1 MSNRLLDFKDYIG
14 GPDTIVIEMFP
25 RMQRKYTYNF
35 GGANVS
41 TYQFSADY
49 QTIVIDSVTY
59 DRVTGDP
66 NFTDSTILGYFAN
79 VGTVANAYIDTSSAS
94 TGVINFTIPENR
106 YTGNIIPNARA
117 KVAATCVTFQWNQ
130 GSANTAVKDAH
141 RYLVLERWEP
151 GVKPGDPTKETAAQG
166 GFQTLVV

>member
-35 GGANVS
+35 GSNVS

-49 QTIVIDSVTY
+49 QSIVLSNVTY

-66 NFTDSTILGYFAN
+66 NFTDTTILGYFAN
-79 VGTVANAYIDTSSAS
+79 VGTVSNTYISTASAS
-94 TGVINFTIPENR
+94 TGVVEFTIPENR
-106 YTGNIIPNARA
+106 YTGKILPNARE
-117 KVAATCVTFQWNQ
+117 KVVATCVTFQWSQ
-130 GSANTAVKDAH
+130 GAAATSIKDAH
-141 RYLVLERWEP
+141 RFLVLERWEP
-151 GVKPGDPTKETAAQG
+151 GVTPGDPTTETVAQG
-166 GFQTLVV
+166 GYQALSS